1 MLFCLYSLVNNFVDN
16 LDSESNGEMYDFIT
30 LSKSTNYHIM
40 KKLLIF
46 LALANYTL
54 ASAQI
59 TTNAGTFNKPSEGD
73 TAFEMQFM
81 PNLDGTAMFADRGA
95 TVTMRK
101 FESES
106 KAVRWS
112 ALLDVFDSGVDGSDM
127 EYAVGLGYGIENHF
141 EGAER
146 LSTFWGY
153 EAGISYA
160 DFVDR
165 ESEGEGEDSET
176 DASGVFG
183 VGVGVFL
190 GADYYILPKVYIGV
204 EMGYGL
210 AVASG
215 DDITAW
221 GLGGGVNGMMRVGFR
236 L

>member
-1 MLFCLYSLVNNFVDN
+1 
-16 LDSESNGEMYDFIT
+16 
-30 LSKSTNYHIM
+30 M
-40 KKLLIF
+40 KKLLIV
-46 LALANYTL
+46 LALVNYTL

-59 TTNAGTFNKPSEGD
+59 TTNAGTFNKPSQGD

-112 ALLDVFDSGVDGSDM
+112 ASLDVFDDGVDDTDIAYS
-127 EYAVGLGYGIENHF
+127 VGLGYGIENHF
-141 EGAER
+141 GGAER

-153 EAGISYA
+153 QAGISYA
-160 DFVDR
+160 DFGRSWDI
-165 ESEGEGEDSET
+165 EGEGEGEGEDSET
-176 DASGVFG
+176 DGSGVFG

-190 GADYYILPKVYIGV
+190 GADYYIMPKVYIGV
-204 EMGYGL
+204 EMGYSL

>member
-1 MLFCLYSLVNNFVDN
+1 
-16 LDSESNGEMYDFIT
+16 
-30 LSKSTNYHIM
+30 M
-40 KKLLIF
+40 KKLLIV
-46 LALANYTL
+46 LALVNYTL

-112 ALLDVFDSGVDGSDM
+112 ASLDVFDSGVEDTEIAYS
-127 EYAVGLGYGIENHF
+127 VGLGYGIENHF

-153 EAGISYA
+153 QAGISYA
-160 DFVDR
+160 DFGRSWDS
-165 ESEGEGEDSET
+165 EGEGEGEDSET
-176 DASGVFG
+176 DGSGVFG

-190 GADYYILPKVYIGV
+190 GADYYIMPKVYIGV
-204 EMGYGL
+204 EMGYSL